1 MGDLN
6 LNFTYYEVHSFNR
19 LRGDVRLRK
28 RCDRSHQELEEAKE
42 RAKELQDLYLVQFD
56 INTKL
61 RKELDEKN
69 IKDDTIQYFLK
80 IITLVH
86 GILLLFNMVNAI
98 GYFVNESR
106 NAHLSEMKVKV
117 DTLFV
122 YDTIF
127 VEKPVIKKVEIIDTL
142 RLPVP
147 ITDTLMLHDTVFVHL
162 PIEQRQYSNPRYT
175 AWVSGY
181 RPQLDSIHIY
191 QRTEY
196 ITKEIKM
203 VTKPKRWGLGLQA
216 GYGVSLH
223 NGQLCKR

>member
-1 MGDLN
+1 M
-6 LNFTYYEVHSFNR
+6 
-19 LRGDVRLRK
+19 
-28 RCDRSHQELEEAKE
+28 
-42 RAKELQDLYLVQFD
+42 
-56 INTKL
+56 
-61 RKELDEKN
+61 N

-80 IITLVH
+80 IITLVF
-86 GILLLFNMVNAI
+86 GILLLFNIVNAI
-98 GYFVNESR
+98 GYFVNEHR
-106 NAHLSEMKVKV
+106 NAHPSEMKVKV

-142 RLPVP
+142 RLSVP

-162 PIEQRQYSNPRYT
+162 PIEQRQYSDPRYT

-181 RPQLDSIHIY
+181 RPQLDSIQIY

-203 VTKPKRWGLGLQA
+203 VNKPKRWGIGLQA

-223 NGQLCKR
+223 NGQVFTAPYIGVGLSYSIFSW

>member
-1 MGDLN
+1 M
-6 LNFTYYEVHSFNR
+6 
-19 LRGDVRLRK
+19 
-28 RCDRSHQELEEAKE
+28 
-42 RAKELQDLYLVQFD
+42 
-56 INTKL
+56 
-61 RKELDEKN
+61 
-69 IKDDTIQYFLK
+69 
-80 IITLVH
+80 
-86 GILLLFNMVNAI
+86 
-98 GYFVNESR
+98 
-106 NAHLSEMKVKV
+106 

-127 VEKPVIKKVEIIDTL
+127 IEKPVIKKVEIIDTL

-162 PIEQRQYSNPRYT
+162 PIEQRQYLDPRYT

-216 GYGVSLH
+216 GYGIALH
-223 NGQLCKR
+223 NGQVFTAPIIPSF

>member
-1 MGDLN
+1 M
-6 LNFTYYEVHSFNR
+6 
-19 LRGDVRLRK
+19 
-28 RCDRSHQELEEAKE
+28 
-42 RAKELQDLYLVQFD
+42 
-56 INTKL
+56 
-61 RKELDEKN
+61 N

-80 IITLVH
+80 IITLVFAV
-86 GILLLFNMVNAI
+86 LLLFNIVNAI
-98 GYFVNESR
+98 GYFVNEHR
-106 NAHLSEMKVKV
+106 NSHFSEMKVKV

-142 RLPVP
+142 LLPMP
-147 ITDTLMLHDTVFVHL
+147 YTDTLMLHDTVFFHL
-162 PIEQRQYSNPRYT
+162 PIEQRQYSDPRYT

-203 VTKPKRWGLGLQA
+203 VTKPKRWGIGLQA
-216 GYGVSLH
+216 GYGVSISNKQIQATPYIVFTL
-223 NGQLCKR
+223 NFEI